1 MWREIPGAL
10 VFGAFLA
17 GFVALMNHISD
28 PSFNGDPNFYSYIAA
43 AIIGFT
49 TLMVYWERIFP
60 AGD

>member
-10 VFGAFLA
+10 VFVAFLA

-28 PSFNGDPNFYSYIAA
+28 PSFNGDANFYSYIAA
-43 AIIGFT
+43 GIIVFA

>member
-10 VFGAFLA
+10 VFVAFLA

-28 PSFNGDPNFYSYIAA
+28 PKFSGDPNFYSYIAA
-43 AIIGFT
+43 GIIVFA

>member
-1 MWREIPGAL
+1 MWREIPGVL
-10 VFGAFLA
+10 VFVAFLA

-28 PSFNGDPNFYSYIAA
+28 PNFNGDPNFYSYIAVG
-43 AIIGFT
+43 IIVFT

>member
-1 MWREIPGAL
+1 MWREIPGVL
-10 VFGAFLA
+10 VFVAFLA

-28 PSFNGDPNFYSYIAA
+28 PTFNGDRNFYSYIAVG
-43 AIIGFT
+43 IIVFT